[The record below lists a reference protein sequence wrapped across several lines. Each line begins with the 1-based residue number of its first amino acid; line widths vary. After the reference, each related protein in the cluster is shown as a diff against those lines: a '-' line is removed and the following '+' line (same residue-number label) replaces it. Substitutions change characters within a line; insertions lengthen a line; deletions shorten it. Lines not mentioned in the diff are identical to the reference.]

1 MPRLAPPILPSDGA
15 SADELGQSLAALLD
29 WLVKARLGDLLDA
42 GLTHADVFR
51 LVKAAEEYRR
61 GEFGPD
67 TLGTIHDLAP
77 KLDNVKAPF
86 AP

>member
-1 MPRLAPPILPSDGA
+1 MPRLAPPILPADGA
-15 SADELGQSLAALLD
+15 SADELGQCIGALLE

-51 LVKAAEEYRR
+51 LVKAADDYRNDR
-61 GEFGPD
+61 ITGD
-67 TLGTIHDLAP
+67 TLATINELAP
-77 KLDNVKAPF
+77 LLDNVKAPF

>member
-1 MPRLAPPILPSDGA
+1 LPAEGA
-15 SADELGQSLAALLD
+15 SADELGQSIGALLE

-51 LVKAAEEYRR
+51 LVKAADNYRHDR
-61 GEFGPD
+61 ITGD
-67 TLGTIHDLAP
+67 TLTTIHELAP

>member
-15 SADELGQSLAALLD
+15 SADELGQSIAALLE

-51 LVKAAEEYRR
+51 LVKAADDYRNDR
-61 GEFGPD
+61 ITGD
-67 TLGTIHDLAP
+67 TLATIHELAP
-77 KLDNVKAPF
+77 LLDNVKAPF